1 MFCTNCG
8 NKLPDNAKFC
18 PSCGAPVP
26 ANRTEEVLQTADVTA
41 ETVPVMAEAAAETA
55 AETLQ
60 PAAESAAETVH
71 EAVVDVLETAD
82 AAAEE
87 AADTVAEAAQA
98 AEEAVSGII
107 ESAETVTD
115 EVTDAVSEAVDTA
128 EEAVSYTV
136 QDTVESAE
144 SATEELTDA
153 AAETAE
159 AAAEVVREMTET
171 AETAAEQIPEEIAAA
186 AQEAADVPV
195 FDSIPQEVPAE
206 EPVPAETF
214 PAPEMP
220 PVQPQEPAPFSPY
233 VQNGSAPAAETPVNP
248 YTSAAAVPPQTEK
261 SGGKKKG
268 KGILA
273 ALLAV
278 VLIAGLFLVYW
289 NLPNTKFGRYTKQAA
304 EAYGNGDYVTA
315 TDLYNKALEI
325 HPDDIDTQNALV
337 NMYNEVQNEAVGA
350 LEEMRYEDAI
360 ADVHLMQKISPSDA
374 ENNEYAMFD
383 IFYTWINDE
392 AEKGNF
398 DTLQSILDRAGTE
411 LAPEYSEELNIE
423 VANIREK
430 ISLEE
435 QFRTAASAILDCNT
449 SKDFEGVYDQIEG
462 ILDSMKRYT
471 DLGGELPYVLPDSE
485 NSGVE
490 LNYDAGRDAAQAY
503 IGGLIDGY
511 LKSGSADTYYIEKIS
526 SSPSYEYFTADG
538 WFAGRPNGN
547 FTEITFNGEPGTPTT
562 ENCAE
567 VSGVIKDGKYDGEI
581 TNRRSS
587 GSTFYMQFDYGTV
600 KVLDTVDPNGD
611 PGNVVGYTSDKNSW
625 ITFKDSGLTGSYGVR
640 YIP

>member
-26 ANRTEEVLQTADVTA
+26 ENRAEEVLQTADAAA
-41 ETVPVMAEAAAETA
+41 EAVPVMAEAAAET
-55 AETLQ
+55 LL
-60 PAAESAAETVH
+60 PAAEDVTETAEK
-71 EAVVDVLETAD
+71 AVAEVLETAEEV
-82 AAAEE
+82 AEE

-98 AEEAVSGII
+98 AEETAAEAVSGVI
-107 ESAETVTD
+107 ESAETVTE
-115 EVTDAVSEAVDTA
+115 EVTDAVSEAVVTA
-128 EEAVSYTV
+128 DEAVSETV
-136 QDTVESAE
+136 QETVEAAE
-144 SATEELTDA
+144 SAAGELTDA
-153 AAETAE
+153 VTETAE
-159 AAAEVVREMTET
+159 DTQEAVREMTET
-171 AETAAEQIPEEIAAA
+171 AEAAAEQVPEEIAEAAEAA
-186 AQEAADVPV
+186 AAPV

-206 EPVPAETF
+206 EPAPAE
-214 PAPEMP
+214 PYSAPEMP

-233 VQNGSAPAAETPVNP
+233 AHSGSAPAAETPVNP
-248 YTSAAAVPPQTEK
+248 YTSAAAAPPQPEK

-304 EAYGNGDYVTA
+304 EAYGNGDYDTA

-337 NMYNEVQNEAVGA
+337 DMYNEVQDEAVGA

-360 ADVHLMQKISPSDA
+360 AGVHLMQKISPSDA

-383 IFYTWINDE
+383 IFYTWIYDE

-398 DTLQSILDRAGTE
+398 DALQSILDRAGTE
-411 LAPEYSEELNIE
+411 LTPEYSEELNID

-435 QFRTAASAILDCNT
+435 QFRTAASAILDCNAN
-449 SKDFEGVYDQIEG
+449 KDFKGVYDQIEG

-471 DLGGELPYVLPDSE
+471 DLGGELPYVLTDSE
-485 NSGVE
+485 KSGVE

-511 LKSGSADTYYIEKIS
+511 LKSGQADTYYIEKVS

-587 GSTFYMQFDYGTV
+587 GSTFYMQFDRGTV